1 MKELFIV
8 YRTELMKTKNSFAFW
23 LVILGALLI
32 PAFFVSN
39 IAWHWADYMHYLV
52 EGNSNPWNEYSRKL
66 FNGVHF
72 TFLPLLIVLLVALVF
87 NIEHKSNTW
96 KHVFVLPVSK
106 TKIFIGKY
114 MVLVTLLLLLYCLL
128 FMFYLLG
135 GYLLAAW
142 KPAFGFLDHSPSY
155 KYGDVHT
162 NIVTYMSK
170 SLITVLAILA
180 IHFWLSFRLKNLF
193 SIIGIG
199 VGGVVLTIGM
209 YISHWHSLIYVPYG
223 LPVLMCNY
231 APGVHHFLTAFQEN
245 SLIYFA
251 AVSIA
256 SYFDFVKFFRG

>member
-1 MKELFIV
+1 MKELLIV

-23 LVILGALLI
+23 LVILGALFI
-32 PAFFVSN
+32 PTFFVSN
-39 IAWHWADYMHYLV
+39 IFYHWDDYLRNLV
-52 EGNSNPWNEYSRKL
+52 IDNPNPWNEYSRKL

-106 TKIFIGKY
+106 TKIFLGKY
-114 MVLVTLLLLLYCLL
+114 MVLATLLLLLYCLL
-128 FMFYLLG
+128 TIFYLLG
-135 GYLLAAW
+135 GYLLGIW
-142 KPAFGFLDHSPSY
+142 KPAFGFLDHPPSY
-155 KYGDVHT
+155 KYGNVHT
-162 NIVTYMSK
+162 NIVMYISK
-170 SLITVLAILA
+170 SFITVLAILA

-193 SIIGIG
+193 STIAIGL
-199 VGGVVLTIGM
+199 GGVVLTVGM

-231 APGVHHFLTAFQEN
+231 GPDVHHFLTVFQEN

-251 AVSIA
+251 VVSVA